1 MTSNYR
7 INRFLCH
14 SLQNGDVVVQT
25 ANGVMKI
32 HDKDLID
39 LIQSWDRT
47 GKKEISES
55 VLEQIFKEEKEEVI
69 GFLASNGLIRTV
81 KEKML
86 RIDSVTIMTND
97 DFLRSIL
104 MNTLVEDFQ
113 ENLAITSLSVDDMQP
128 CEENELSLVFL
139 NPYNKSLGKRIR
151 DRHMESSNSYLL
163 MSYIYNNKFYM
174 DSLYNRNWVNPCH
187 CCHIGHIE
195 SHMRIGSADN
205 LTYQQVIDMLYSL
218 EEDIKIGVP
227 LTNSQRVII
236 ASCLIKRMRLLFH
249 DFTYS
254 KIHHEDINR
263 AMVMKLDN
271 FKIYEDTSIHWEL
284 CDCYE

>member
-1 MTSNYR
+1 
-7 INRFLCH
+7 
-14 SLQNGDVVVQT
+14 
-25 ANGVMKI
+25 MKI

-128 CEENELSLVFL
+128 CEENELSLV
-139 NPYNKSLGKRIR
+139 
-151 DRHMESSNSYLL
+151 
-163 MSYIYNNKFYM
+163 
-174 DSLYNRNWVNPCH
+174 
-187 CCHIGHIE
+187 
-195 SHMRIGSADN
+195 
-205 LTYQQVIDMLYSL
+205 
-218 EEDIKIGVP
+218 
-227 LTNSQRVII
+227 
-236 ASCLIKRMRLLFH
+236 
-249 DFTYS
+249 
-254 KIHHEDINR
+254 
-263 AMVMKLDN
+263 
-271 FKIYEDTSIHWEL
+271 
-284 CDCYE
+284 